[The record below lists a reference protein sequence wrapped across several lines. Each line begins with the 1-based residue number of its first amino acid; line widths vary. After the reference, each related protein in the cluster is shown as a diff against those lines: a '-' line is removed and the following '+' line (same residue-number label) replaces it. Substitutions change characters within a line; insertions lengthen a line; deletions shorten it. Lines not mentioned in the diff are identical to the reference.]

1 MRLSCTRITRIS
13 SNRLRLGIL
22 SSRIISLDSA
32 EEICKEG
39 KDEKEDYDGLSVCD
53 VDDLIDEI
61 VYRGDMECMIKEVAR
76 RCDIEDV
83 INSFKQK
90 EIEEWLDNHA
100 YEYDY
105 TKVED

>member
-1 MRLSCTRITRIS
+1 MAKIAVLEMEVDAQMAID
-13 SNRLRLGIL
+13 
-22 SSRIISLDSA
+22 SLTDRDR
-32 EEICKEG
+32 KELVR
-39 KDEKEDYDGLSVCD
+39 ENLSVCD

>member
-1 MRLSCTRITRIS
+1 MAKIAVLEMEVDVQMA
-13 SNRLRLGIL
+13 
-22 SSRIISLDSA
+22 LDNL
-32 EEICKEG
+32 IDRDRKELVR
-39 KDEKEDYDGLSVCD
+39 ENLSVCD

-61 VYRGDMECMIKEVAR
+61 VYRGDMECMIREVAR

-83 INSFKQK
+83 IDSFKQK
-90 EIEEWLDNHA
+90 EIEEWINNHA

>member
-1 MRLSCTRITRIS
+1 MAKIAVLEMEVDVQMAID
-13 SNRLRLGIL
+13 NLA
-22 SSRIISLDSA
+22 DKDH
-32 EEICKEG
+32 KELVR
-39 KDEKEDYDGLSVCD
+39 ENLSVCD
-53 VDDLIDEI
+53 VDNLIDEI

-100 YEYDY
+100 KEYGY
-105 TKVED
+105 TKWRIKKL